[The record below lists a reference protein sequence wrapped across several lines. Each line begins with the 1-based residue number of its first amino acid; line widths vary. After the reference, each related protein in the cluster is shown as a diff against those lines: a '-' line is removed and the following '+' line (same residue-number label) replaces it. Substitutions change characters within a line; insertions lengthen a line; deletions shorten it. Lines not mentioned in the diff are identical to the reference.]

1 MAAFF
6 FGIKVYVP
14 EADRSHFRGFFLRP
28 CRVVGVPSPPAP
40 EKPPIFSTQPIMP
53 HRSGGS
59 SWYES
64 LAPLTIARD
73 EQYIAAH
80 KPPIEENNLPTF
92 NPSISLPSYLFL
104 WPDCQ
109 RLPQCRS
116 QYADLLLYLILTP
129 YAASLNSLLKDVL
142 IATQVL

>member
-1 MAAFF
+1 MRESRWPPSF

-14 EADRSHFRGFFLRP
+14 EADRSHFRGFFFASVSSVCHCPLRP
-28 CRVVGVPSPPAP
+28 KSPLYLVLNRYCRIAL
-40 EKPPIFSTQPIMP
+40 
-53 HRSGGS
+53 GGS

-109 RLPQCRS
+109 RLPQCKS

-129 YAASLNSLLKDVL
+129 YAASLNSLLKEMYS
-142 IATQVL
+142 

>member
-14 EADRSHFRGFFLRP
+14 EADRSHFRGFFFLRP

-53 HRSGGS
+53 HRSGRS

-80 KPPIEENNLPTF
+80 KPPIEENDLPTF

-109 RLPQCRS
+109 RLSQCKS

-129 YAASLNSLLKDVL
+129 YAASLNSLLREMYS
-142 IATQVL
+142 

>member
-14 EADRSHFRGFFLRP
+14 EADRSHFRGFFF
-28 CRVVGVPSPPAP
+28 CVRVVGVPLPPAP

-53 HRSGGS
+53 HRSGMSRSHPSPSQGMNS
-59 SWYES
+59 IS
-64 LAPLTIARD
+64 LRIS
-73 EQYIAAH
+73 
-80 KPPIEENNLPTF
+80 PPIEENNLPTF

-109 RLPQCRS
+109 RLPQCKS
-116 QYADLLLYLILTP
+116 QYADLLLYLIFTP
-129 YAASLNSLLKDVL
+129 YAASLNSLLREMYS
-142 IATQVL
+142 

>member
-14 EADRSHFRGFFLRP
+14 EADSSHFRGFFFAS
-28 CRVVGVPSPPAP
+28 VWSGVPSSPAP

-80 KPPIEENNLPTF
+80 KSPH
-92 NPSISLPSYLFL
+92 
-104 WPDCQ
+104 
-109 RLPQCRS
+109 
-116 QYADLLLYLILTP
+116 
-129 YAASLNSLLKDVL
+129 
-142 IATQVL
+142 

>member
-1 MAAFF
+1 MRESRWPPSFLVLKFMSRKPTGVTSGAFF
-6 FGIKVYVP
+6 FASVW
-14 EADRSHFRGFFLRP
+14 S
-28 CRVVGVPSPPAP
+28 GVPSSPAP

-80 KPPIEENNLPTF
+80 KPPIEENDLPTF

-129 YAASLNSLLKDVL
+129 YAASLNSLLREMYS
-142 IATQVL
+142 

>member
-14 EADRSHFRGFFLRP
+14 EADSSHFRGFF
-28 CRVVGVPSPPAP
+28 CVRVVWSGVPSPPAP
-40 EKPPIFSTQPIMP
+40 E
-53 HRSGGS
+53 
-59 SWYES
+59 
-64 LAPLTIARD
+64 
-73 EQYIAAH
+73 

-109 RLPQCRS
+109 RLPQCKS
-116 QYADLLLYLILTP
+116 QYADLLLYLILNP

>member
-1 MAAFF
+1 MRESRWPPSFLVLKFMSRKPTGVTSGAFF
-6 FGIKVYVP
+6 ASVSSGQVCHRP
-14 EADRSHFRGFFLRP
+14 LRP
-28 CRVVGVPSPPAP
+28 KSPLYL
-40 EKPPIFSTQPIMP
+40 TQPIMP

-109 RLPQCRS
+109 RLPQCKS

-129 YAASLNSLLKDVL
+129 YAASLNSLLREMYS
-142 IATQVL
+142 

>member
-80 KPPIEENNLPTF
+80 KPPPLKKITCPL
-92 NPSISLPSYLFL
+92 
-104 WPDCQ
+104 
-109 RLPQCRS
+109 
-116 QYADLLLYLILTP
+116 LILQFLFPPTSFFGRIVRG
-129 YAASLNSLLKDVL
+129 SLNVKVNTPTSSC
-142 IATQVL
+142 I

>member
-1 MAAFF
+1 
-6 FGIKVYVP
+6 
-14 EADRSHFRGFFLRP
+14 
-28 CRVVGVPSPPAP
+28 
-40 EKPPIFSTQPIMP
+40 MP

-80 KPPIEENNLPTF
+80 KSPIEENNLPTF

-109 RLPQCRS
+109 RLPQCKS